1 MSRGYGLIEKRVFN
15 TLYQI
20 KSRVT
25 MTIPNQQSKDLWA
38 ARVTDICAAMY
49 NGDYTR
55 SQHVSVTRAVKSLV
69 KAGKVKT
76 FQGLS
81 PGGRGNRRYL
91 WVEYTG

>member
-25 MTIPNQQSKDLWA
+25 VTMPNQLPTDLWA

>member
-38 ARVTDICAAMY
+38 ARVTDIGAAMY

>member
-1 MSRGYGLIEKRVFN
+1 MSRGYGLIEKRVIN

-20 KSRVT
+20 KSKVT
-25 MTIPNQQSKDLWA
+25 VTIPNQQSRDLWA

-76 FQGLS
+76 FHGLS
-81 PGGRGNRRYL
+81 PGERGMRHCL
-91 WVEYTG
+91 WIEYIG